1 MEVITTKTLKTKNGK
16 TFRAGWGISF
26 MSKGKHYIADIK
38 EITDDEI
45 IITNIEFE
53 KKNVKG
59 DMIIKLSD
67 IDEDSISY
75 VYYD

>member
-1 MEVITTKTLKTKNGK
+1 MKVIVTKTLETESGK
-16 TFRAGWGISF
+16 RFRVGEDIGF
-26 MSKGKHYIADIK
+26 VSKGKHYIADIK
-38 EITDDEI
+38 DITEDEI